1 MRARSFALLNLQL
14 RDGSD
19 HWRCAGKDK
28 VFGSPFPPQLFDLKA
43 DPHELDDIA
52 RKHPDV
58 VADLSALM
66 AHEVDVEAADK
77 DCKAYN
83 LEQFKKFYYDPY
95 GGAKNCAP
103 TCSNFWF
110 ALRPTERCCLALTRL
125 DLVLPCVC
133 HESVI
138 GPNFL

>member
-14 RDGSD
+14 RDGLD

-43 DPHELDDIA
+43 DPHELDNIA
-52 RKHPDV
+52 PKHPDV

-103 TCSNFWF
+103 TCSNFW
-110 ALRPTERCCLALTRL
+110 LAIAA
-125 DLVLPCVC
+125 D
-133 HESVI
+133 
-138 GPNFL
+138 

>member
-1 MRARSFALLNLQL
+1 VRAHPFALLNLQF

-19 HWRCAGKDK
+19 RWRCAGKDK
-28 VFGSPFPPQLFDLKA
+28 VFGSPFPPQLFDLKS
-43 DPHELDDIA
+43 DPHELDNIA
-52 RKHPDV
+52 PKHPDV

-95 GGAKNCAP
+95 GGAKNCA
-103 TCSNFWF
+103 
-110 ALRPTERCCLALTRL
+110 L
-125 DLVLPCVC
+125 DMYLC
-133 HESVI
+133 
-138 GPNFL
+138 